1 MFSHNNFGIN
11 DFGGGFDTLNLRLIF
26 PGVSQ
31 VAAAAPS
38 MGSVCKA
45 GAEGREEMVPI
56 PYLPA
61 HQIES
66 FPRKSHQTF
75 T

>member
-11 DFGGGFDTLNLRLIF
+11 DFRGGFDTLNLRLIF

-31 VAAAAPS
+31 VATATPS
-38 MGSVCKA
+38 MGSVWKA
-45 GAEGREEMVPI
+45 AAEGGEEMVPI

-61 HQIES
+61 HQIKS